1 MWANK
6 KGEARTKS
14 FQLTVPS
21 CQVVV
26 VRQKLEPHLKP
37 GREVPVVKTELVGE
51 ETVLPEE
58 KTH

>member
-1 MWANK
+1 M
-6 KGEARTKS
+6 
-14 FQLTVPS
+14 PS

-51 ETVLPEE
+51 EVLPEE

>member
-1 MWANK
+1 MGK
-6 KGEARTKS
+6 QKGRSKD
-14 FQLTVPS
+14 QIVPTNGAS

-51 ETVLPEE
+51 EVLPEE

>member
-1 MWANK
+1 M
-6 KGEARTKS
+6 
-14 FQLTVPS
+14 PS